1 MLNSFVIDGSGP
13 TKFGSKK
20 ELRSALNSGD
30 IISGKKSL
38 ELIEMVRVDVLHN
51 PVGNVLNMELLHEHA
66 FVLNPKTKLMNSG
79 FFDLDEGDIVREDRH
94 FPGNTGSYQF
104 GSINVSS
111 NQS

>member
-1 MLNSFVIDGSGP
+1 MCISL
-13 TKFGSKK
+13 
-20 ELRSALNSGD
+20 GD
-30 IISGKKSL
+30 SY
-38 ELIEMVRVDVLHN
+38 LHN

-94 FPGNTGSYQF
+94 FSGNTGSYRF
-104 GSINVSS
+104 GPINVSS